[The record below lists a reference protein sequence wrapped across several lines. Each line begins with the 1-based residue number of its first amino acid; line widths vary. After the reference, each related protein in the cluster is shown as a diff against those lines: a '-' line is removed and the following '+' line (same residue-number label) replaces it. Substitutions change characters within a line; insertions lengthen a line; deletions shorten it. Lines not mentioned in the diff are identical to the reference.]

1 MYHNLCIHSSVNVLL
16 GRVSKVAVKKQQ
28 LKGRQEKKKKKGRQR
43 ILKAHEKQNKWN
55 TYSQELQQENMPN
68 TPPSL
73 VGLGYKPCLTRAT
86 QIRHGGLFWGGN
98 KDIKEKLTIGRL
110 HSYGVSPLSHL
121 GSTFCDAPCLINPA

>member
-1 MYHNLCIHSSVNVLL
+1 MVNEYHSLCIHSSVNVLL

-28 LKGRQEKKKKKGRQR
+28 LKGRQRS
-43 ILKAHEKQNKWN
+43 LKAHEKQNKGN

-73 VGLGYKPCLTRAT
+73 VGLRYKPCLTRAK
-86 QIRHGGLFWGGN
+86 QIRHGRLLWGGN
-98 KDIKEKLTIGRL
+98 KDIKEKLTIGQL

-121 GSTFCDAPCLINPA
+121 GSAFVMALV